1 MKVEPNYEAE
11 SFTWRAYLQ
20 RVRKY
25 ADTNHVVELFTMGDK
40 IFRNGGVYCVKY
52 KYIRGNFLK
61 FLDIM
66 EENLH
71 SDDFLSI
78 P

>member
-1 MKVEPNYEAE
+1 MDSESVCFFGGSTMKVEPNYEAE

-40 IFRNGGVYCVKY
+40 IFRNGGVY
-52 KYIRGNFLK
+52 KYIRETLYKHGA
-61 FLDIM
+61 
-66 EENLH
+66 
-71 SDDFLSI
+71 
-78 P
+78 

>member
-1 MKVEPNYEAE
+1 MKVEANYEAE

-40 IFRNGGVYCVKY
+40 IFRNEGVY
-52 KYIRGNFLK
+52 KYIRETLYKHGV
-61 FLDIM
+61 
-66 EENLH
+66 
-71 SDDFLSI
+71 
-78 P
+78 